1 MCKVEEYNAVYKT
14 TTENK
19 VYITK
24 MRILE
29 EKMKQ
34 DYVTLCIRMWT
45 IEKKYIVHTTT
56 TQMTFDIT
64 QLTKC

>member
-34 DYVTLCIRMWT
+34 DYVTLCIRMC
-45 IEKKYIVHTTT
+45 
-56 TQMTFDIT
+56 MTLKWGIRGICSNLGLD
-64 QLTKC
+64 LS